1 MKGCTG
7 HFLPSAFSLRH
18 PSPLTPNVQVMPVF
32 FITADQVRNG
42 TVTITGEL
50 LDHLRASLRV
60 RAGERIWTG
69 DEHRRRYFIEVT
81 HVDRRTLQGRV
92 IEQRTG
98 PAPAAP
104 CLLLGQALLKSER
117 MDWTIQKATELGAA
131 VIIPLVSSHTVVR
144 PKRTRVDSQHER
156 WQRIAI
162 EAAQQSERWDVP
174 AVSVPCD
181 VSEFFAR
188 PDPTIL
194 KLILSERGS
203 GQSLRSIPLPSS
215 PAHTIA
221 LTIGPE
227 GGWRAEELDQAGA
240 NGFLA
245 VTLGARI
252 LRAETATLAALSI
265 LQSRLGELG

>member
-1 MKGCTG
+1 
-7 HFLPSAFSLRH
+7 
-18 PSPLTPNVQVMPVF
+18 MPVF
-32 FITADQVRNG
+32 FITADQIQHE

-60 RAGERIWTG
+60 RTGERIWTG
-69 DEHRRRYFIEVT
+69 DERRRRYLIEVT
-81 HVDRRTLQGRV
+81 HVDRRALQGHV
-92 IEQRTG
+92 VEQRTG
-98 PAPAAP
+98 PAPATP
-104 CLLLGQALLKSER
+104 RLLLGQALLKGER
-117 MDWTIQKATELGAA
+117 MDWTIQKATELGVAA
-131 VIIPLVSSHTVVR
+131 IIPLVSSHTVVR
-144 PKRTRVDSQHER
+144 PKHARADSQQER

-174 AVSVPCD
+174 AVGSPCG
-181 VSEFFAR
+181 VSEFFAK
-188 PDPTIL
+188 PDPAVL

-203 GQSLRSIPLPSS
+203 GLSLRSVSLPSA

-221 LTIGPE
+221 LAIGPE
-227 GGWRAEELDQAGA
+227 GGWRDEELDQAGV

-252 LRAETATLAALSI
+252 LRAETAALAALSI